1 MDRDEILRLLEKE
14 EGNKLEFKE
23 IFNDSVL
30 KTISSFANTY
40 GGLIIVGVNNKRE
53 VAGIDVDDKNYQR
66 VINIVINKLGITP
79 DFELMDVDNKSIL
92 AIEVRK
98 SCIPVSFEGRYY
110 KRVGN
115 TTREMNF
122 EELKRLF
129 QKDLRWERLS
139 ERDFKIDEIDEN
151 SVRSFLRTARAKGRL
166 SVFNGDE
173 PIEEIFEKLGLMD
186 NGKINNAGMLL
197 FGKNPQKYFD
207 HARVRVV
214 RLKDNITIIGDRWI
228 EGNLFNQFRGTEEA
242 IKNLINVRYE
252 IKGFERE
259 DIWDYPLEAI
269 REAIANALLHR
280 DYLRPVNVQIKV
292 YDDKLWFYNVGGLP
306 EDWDIK
312 KLLSLH
318 SSAPRNP
325 TIFNIF
331 YLAGIVENVGS
342 GIERIIKT
350 LRDAKLPEPKFEVN
364 HSEFTLWFMKDV
376 YTEEYLREVG
386 LNERQIKAVMYVKEK
401 EKITNR
407 EYQEI
412 CGIKERL
419 TTIELNDLVSKGF
432 FEKHGTTGR
441 GTYYTA
447 LKAQKPQERRTKGA
461 EESSNGKKV

>member
-1 MDRDEILRLLEKE
+1 MDRDEILKLLEME
-14 EGNKLEFKE
+14 ESNRLEFKE
-23 IFNDSVL
+23 TFNDGVL
-30 KTISSFANTY
+30 KTISAFANMY
-40 GGLIIVGVNNKRE
+40 GGLVIVGVNNKRE
-53 VAGIDVDDKNYQR
+53 VVGIDVDDKNYQKI
-66 VINIVINKLGITP
+66 INKVINKLGITP
-79 DFELMDVDNKSIL
+79 DFERVDVDKRSIL

-98 SCIPVSFEGRYY
+98 SHIPVSFEGRYY

-115 TTREMNF
+115 TTREMSF
-122 EELKRLF
+122 EELKRFF
-129 QKDLRWERLS
+129 QRDLRWERLS

-166 SVFNGDE
+166 TVFNGDE
-173 PIEEIFEKLGLMD
+173 PIEEIFEKLGLMEND
-186 NGKINNAGMLL
+186 EINNAGMLL

-228 EGNLFNQFRGTEEA
+228 EGNLFDQFRETEEA
-242 IKNLINVRYE
+242 IKNFINVRYE

-280 DYLRPVNVQIKV
+280 DYLRPINVQIKV

-306 EDWDIK
+306 EEWDTE
-312 KLLSLH
+312 KLLSSH
-318 SSAPRNP
+318 ASMPRNP

-331 YLAGIVENVGS
+331 YLAGIVESVGS
-342 GIERIIKT
+342 GIERMINALK
-350 LRDAKLPEPKFEVN
+350 DAGLPELKIEAS
-364 HSEFTLWFMKDV
+364 HLDFTLVFLKDV
-376 YTEEYLREVG
+376 YTEEYLQKLG

-401 EKITNR
+401 WRITNR
-407 EYQEI
+407 EYQEV

-419 TTIELNDLVSKGF
+419 TTIELNDLVSKGV

-441 GTYYTA
+441 GTYYA

-461 EESSNGKKV
+461 KETSNGKKE

>member
-30 KTISSFANTY
+30 KTISAFANTY

-53 VAGIDVDDKNYQR
+53 VAGIDVDDKNYQKI
-66 VINIVINKLGITP
+66 INIVINKLGITP

-98 SCIPVSFEGRYY
+98 SYIPVSSEGRYH

-122 EELKRLF
+122 EELKSFF
-129 QKDLRWERLS
+129 QKNLRWERLS
-139 ERDFKIDEIDEN
+139 ESVFKIDEIDED
-151 SVRSFLRTARAKGRL
+151 SIRSFLRIARAKGRL
-166 SVFNGDE
+166 SVFNGNE
-173 PIEEIFEKLGLMD
+173 PIEEVFEKLGLMD
-186 NGKINNAGMLL
+186 NSKINNAGMLL

-228 EGNLFNQFRGTEEA
+228 EGNLFNQFRETEEA
-242 IKNLINVRYE
+242 IKNLITVRYE

-306 EDWDIK
+306 EEWDTE
-312 KLLSLH
+312 KLQSLH
-318 SSAPRNP
+318 SSMPRNP
-325 TIFNIF
+325 TIFNVF
-331 YLAGIVENVGS
+331 YLAGIVESVGS
-342 GIERIIKT
+342 GIERIMKA
-350 LRDAKLPEPKFEVN
+350 LKDAGHPEPKFEVN

-386 LNERQIKAVMYVKEK
+386 LNERQIKAVMYVKERGR
-401 EKITNR
+401 ITNR

-412 CGIKERL
+412 VNVSRQTASRDLSDLVDKEIL
-419 TTIELNDLVSKGF
+419 TTKGTGKRDFYYVLNEAKM
-432 FEKHGTTGR
+432 R
-441 GTYYTA
+441 
-447 LKAQKPQERRTKGA
+447 QK
-461 EESSNGKKV
+461 